1 MQNDIYPRFLK
12 SKEFQGYLRR
22 GREVD
27 DAGKGFFAKLQKKKF
42 EGVLQDASGISPCL
56 PQRYTKRQV
65 MKAREH
71 SPSPT

>member
-1 MQNDIYPRFLK
+1 M
-12 SKEFQGYLRR
+12 
-22 GREVD
+22 D